1 MSKLPKDRGVGRDE
15 KEIMLSM
22 CNAVPG
28 RITPSVLMVAL
39 AALVV
44 AVSSCSAGTGPSA
57 PTEARI
63 AVDGD
68 DLFDLQLVIS
78 RNFVQIFDPETQA
91 ITEVI
96 LQADTIAINGL
107 YDQVLPLTALGGI
120 IVELINPDPEVKA
133 VRLRVWIDGR
143 SEFDQA
149 ATLSAGALLRFIFL
163 FNGF

>member
-1 MSKLPKDRGVGRDE
+1 MVG
-15 KEIMLSM
+15 S
-22 CNAVPG
+22 
-28 RITPSVLMVAL
+28 
-39 AALVV
+39 
-44 AVSSCSAGTGPSA
+44 VSSCSAGTGPEP

-143 SEFDQA
+143 PEFDQA

>member
-1 MSKLPKDRGVGRDE
+1 M
-15 KEIMLSM
+15 
-22 CNAVPG
+22 
-28 RITPSVLMVAL
+28 
-39 AALVV
+39 
-44 AVSSCSAGTGPSA
+44 
-57 PTEARI
+57 
-63 AVDGD
+63 VDGD
-68 DLFDLQLVIS
+68 DLVNLQLVVS
-78 RNFVQIFDPETQA
+78 RDFVQTFDPETQA

-133 VRLRVWIDGR
+133 VRLRVWIDGNP
-143 SEFDQA
+143 EFNQS

>member
-1 MSKLPKDRGVGRDE
+1 M
-15 KEIMLSM
+15 
-22 CNAVPG
+22 
-28 RITPSVLMVAL
+28 LMVAL

-44 AVSSCSAGTGPSA
+44 AVSSCSAGTGPEA

-68 DLFDLQLVIS
+68 DLFDLQLVVS
-78 RNFVQIFDPETQA
+78 RDFVQIFDPETQA
-91 ITEVI
+91 VSEIM

-107 YDQVLPLTALGGI
+107 YDQVLPLTTSGGI
-120 IVELINPDPEVKA
+120 IVELINPDPEFKA

-143 SEFDQA
+143 SEFNRS
-149 ATLSAGALLRFIFL
+149 ATLSAGALLRFIFV